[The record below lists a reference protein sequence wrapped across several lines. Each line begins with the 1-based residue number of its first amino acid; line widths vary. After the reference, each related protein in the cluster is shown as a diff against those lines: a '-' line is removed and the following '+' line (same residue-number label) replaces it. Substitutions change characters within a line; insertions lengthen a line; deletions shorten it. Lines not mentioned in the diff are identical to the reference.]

1 MIQEDGWSRSGLAV
15 WLIAIRHVIIELMQ
29 LPAQSIALF
38 AARTARA
45 GAARAAAALAA

>member
-1 MIQEDGWSRSGLAV
+1 MIQEDGWPSLRG
-15 WLIAIRHVIIELMQ
+15 WPFIATGHVIIKLMQ
-29 LPAQSIALF
+29 QPAQSIALF